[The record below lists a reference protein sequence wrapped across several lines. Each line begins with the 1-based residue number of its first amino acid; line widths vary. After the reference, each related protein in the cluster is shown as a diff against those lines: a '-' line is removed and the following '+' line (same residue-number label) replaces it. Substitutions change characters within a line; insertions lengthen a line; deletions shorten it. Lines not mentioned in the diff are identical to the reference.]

1 MRIRLPIALRMLIN
15 TFLPIPLSLK
25 GRRVNVGDRV
35 FEADVRGWV
44 DETFNKVEWYL
55 QLEPLAIA
63 LLEEVRRVSSPEQD
77 VLDICCNVGRHLN
90 HLHERGYRSLV
101 GFDIMEP
108 AIRQATTV
116 FPALKHARI
125 ELARADVFLRNLG
138 DDSVD
143 LAYTNTATV
152 ELIHPSLRIHREL
165 FRIIRPGGGVVFLLN
180 ETGHTYPRYWRY
192 LFRRVGFV
200 EERYEKLLTSKGD
213 SVSLITWRR
222 PE

>member
-1 MRIRLPIALRMLIN
+1 MRFQSPIALRMFIN

-35 FEADVRGWV
+35 FEADVRRWV
-44 DETFNKVEWYL
+44 DETYNKVEWYL

-63 LLEEVRRVSSPEQD
+63 LLEEVRRVSLPEQD
-77 VLDICCNVGRHLN
+77 VLG
-90 HLHERGYRSLV
+90 S
-101 GFDIMEP
+101 
-108 AIRQATTV
+108 
-116 FPALKHARI
+116 
-125 ELARADVFLRNLG
+125 
-138 DDSVD
+138 
-143 LAYTNTATV
+143 
-152 ELIHPSLRIHREL
+152 
-165 FRIIRPGGGVVFLLN
+165 N
-180 ETGHTYPRYWRY
+180 ETGHTSPRYWRF